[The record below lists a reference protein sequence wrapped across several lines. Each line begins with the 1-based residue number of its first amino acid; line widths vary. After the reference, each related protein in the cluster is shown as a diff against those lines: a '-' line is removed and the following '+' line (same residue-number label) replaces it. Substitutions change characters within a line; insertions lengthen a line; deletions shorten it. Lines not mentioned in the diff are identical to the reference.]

1 MATAGQRKKGKCEE
15 LAVASS
21 GSKKLS
27 DLGFVIN
34 PKKKNTPEAV
44 SGFETL
50 DDLASVIITFKS
62 ASQYSESANISRRHH
77 LGLDSRSK
85 LNK

>member
-1 MATAGQRKKGKCEE
+1 MATSDQRKKGKCEE
-15 LAVASS
+15 LAVASC

-34 PKKKNTPEAV
+34 PNKKNTPEAV

-50 DDLASVIITFKS
+50 DDPASISHRYIVSKS
-62 ASQYSESANISRRHH
+62 IQ
-77 LGLDSRSK
+77 
-85 LNK
+85 

>member
-1 MATAGQRKKGKCEE
+1 MATSDQRKKEKCEE
-15 LAVASS
+15 LAVASC

-34 PKKKNTPEAV
+34 PKKKNMPEAV

-50 DDLASVIITFKS
+50 DDPASIS
-62 ASQYSESANISRRHH
+62 HSSQQVNTVNPPTSVVDIVWV
-77 LGLDSRSK
+77 
-85 LNK
+85 